1 MEVAV
6 YNKSGENTG
15 RKVELKDSI
24 FAPRLQAVHGK
35 QSSGYP
41 LVVAQGYCFR

>member
-24 FAPRLQAVHGK
+24 FAIEPNDHVIYL
-35 QSSGYP
+35 
-41 LVVAQGYCFR
+41 